1 VEVAGPA
8 ARGEGQSAA
17 RLPRA
22 RSPPAAPKLSAV
34 SALHQEAS
42 APAFEAYD
50 FDPAFFDEAFEGP
63 GTPRPHYADVLAAL
77 AGTDLAALTDD
88 VRRSVDSRGVRFRAG
103 DHDQPFVVDAV
114 PRIFEAVEW
123 ALLEA
128 GLEQRVRALN
138 AFIADVHSEARI
150 VSAGRVP
157 ERLLEG
163 AEHRETDMAGI
174 DLAGV
179 PHAGVAGLD
188 VVRGA
193 DGRLMV
199 LEDNMRTPSGM
210 LYAEAALEAVDESL
224 EVDVEG
230 RRLGA
235 FRWTM
240 LADVLCQAAPDG
252 VSDPSIALLSDG
264 PGNSAWWEH
273 ETIARRLD
281 IPIVTLADLQVRDGR
296 VQAWI
301 DGRSHSLDVVYR
313 RTDEDRLRD
322 ERGRPTAMAEALL
335 EPIAAGRLAC
345 VNAFG
350 SGVADDK
357 LVHAYAEEI
366 VRFYLDEEPLVPS
379 VPTYDLAESETRVDC
394 LARLDEL
401 VVKPRVGHGGHGV
414 VIGPHA
420 GREELDRLGRAIEDA
435 PERFVA
441 QDTVQLS
448 RHPTVCGGELAPR
461 HVDLRPFVLSD
472 RERVSAVPGGLTRVA
487 FTPGSLVVNSSQ
499 AGGGKATWVLE

>member
-1 VEVAGPA
+1 
-8 ARGEGQSAA
+8 
-17 RLPRA
+17 
-22 RSPPAAPKLSAV
+22 V
-34 SALHQEAS
+34 SALRQKAAAS
-42 APAFEAYD
+42 SLEAYD

-63 GTPRPHYADVLAAL
+63 GTPRPHYADVLRPLARSDLGAL
-77 AGTDLAALTDD
+77 AED

-103 DHDQPFVVDAV
+103 DRDEPFVVDPV
-114 PRIFEAVEW
+114 PRIFEAAEW

-138 AFIADVHSEARI
+138 AFVADVHADARI

-163 AEHRETDMAGI
+163 AEHQEADMAGI

-224 EVDVEG
+224 EVDVES

-240 LADVLCQAAPDG
+240 LADVLSQAAPDG

-281 IPIVTLADLQVRDGR
+281 IPIVTLADLQVRNGR
-296 VQAWI
+296 LQAWI
-301 DGRSHSLDVVYR
+301 DGRSRALDVVYR

-335 EPIAAGRLAC
+335 EPIACGHLAC

-357 LVHAYAEEI
+357 LVHAYAEDI

-414 VIGPHA
+414 VIGPHSDP
-420 GREELDRLGRAIEDA
+420 EELDRLGRAIEDA

-448 RHPTVCGGELAPR
+448 RHPTVCDGELAPR

>member
-1 VEVAGPA
+1 
-8 ARGEGQSAA
+8 
-17 RLPRA
+17 
-22 RSPPAAPKLSAV
+22 V
-34 SALHQEAS
+34 SALRQKATAS
-42 APAFEAYD
+42 TLEDYD
-50 FDPAFFDEAFEGP
+50 FDAAFFDEAFEAP
-63 GTPRPHYADVLAAL
+63 GTPRPHYADVLSVL
-77 AGTDLAALTDD
+77 AGTDLALLADD

-103 DHDQPFVVDAV
+103 DHDEPFAVDPV
-114 PRIFEAVEW
+114 PRIFDAAEW
-123 ALLEA
+123 AALEA

-138 AFIADVHSEARI
+138 AFVADVYGEARI
-150 VSAGRVP
+150 VAAGRVP
-157 ERLLEG
+157 ERLLDG
-163 AEHRETDMAGI
+163 AEHHEDEMAGVE
-174 DLAGV
+174 LAGR
-179 PHAGVAGLD
+179 PHAGVVGLD

-193 DGRLMV
+193 DGTLMV
-199 LEDNMRTPSGM
+199 LEDNARTPSGM
-210 LYAEAALEAVDESL
+210 LYAEAALEAVDENL
-224 EVDVEG
+224 DGDVEG
-230 RRLGA
+230 HHRPGA

-240 LADVLCQAAPDG
+240 LAEVLCQAAPDG
-252 VSDPSIALLSDG
+252 ASDPSIALLSDG
-264 PGNSAWWEH
+264 PQNSAWWEH
-273 ETIARRLD
+273 ETIARRLG
-281 IPIVTLADLQVRDGR
+281 IPIVTLADLQVSAGR
-296 VQAWI
+296 LHAWI
-301 DGRSHSLDVVYR
+301 DGRSRTLDVVYR

-335 EPIAAGRLAC
+335 EPITTGRLGC

-357 LVHAYAEEI
+357 LVHAYAEDI

-379 VPTYDLAESETRVDC
+379 VPTYDLGETETRADC
-394 LARLDEL
+394 LARLGEL

-414 VIGPHA
+414 VIGPHT

-441 QDTVQLS
+441 QETVQLS
-448 RHPTVCGGELAPR
+448 RHPTVCDGELSPR